1 MTGMTP
7 DLADLNALMPYAV
20 LLGIEIDRAE
30 PEEVR
35 GRMAWAAERCTSGGA
50 LHGGVLMGFAD
61 SLGGLSAYL
70 NLPEGAVGTTTI
82 ESKTNFFRA
91 VRQGQVH
98 AVTRPLH
105 AGRTTVVVQS
115 DLRDDAGKLVAQ
127 TTQTQAVLRG

>member
-1 MTGMTP
+1 MTP
-7 DLADLNALMPYAV
+7 ELADLNALMPYAA
-20 LLGIEIDRAE
+20 LLGIEVDHAE

-35 GRMAWAAERCTSGGA
+35 GRMAWTPERCTSNGV

-61 SLGGLSAYL
+61 SLGGVSAFV
-70 NLPEGAVGTTTI
+70 NLPGGAVGTTTI

-91 VRQGQVH
+91 VRDGQVH

-105 AGRTTVVVQS
+105 AGRTTIVVQT
-115 DLRDDAGKLVAQ
+115 DVRDDAGRLVAQ